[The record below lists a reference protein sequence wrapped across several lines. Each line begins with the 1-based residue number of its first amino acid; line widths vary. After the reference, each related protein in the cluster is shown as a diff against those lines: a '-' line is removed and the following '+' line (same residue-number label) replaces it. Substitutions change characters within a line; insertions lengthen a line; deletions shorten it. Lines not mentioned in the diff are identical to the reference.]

1 MTGLE
6 PRGFTWVI
14 KGRLAVS
21 ERIGGHGV
29 QHRRIRREEEITWLK
44 DQGFNTVVSLLG
56 GAQNAAAYRTAGFDV
71 FHEPLVG
78 EYEPEDVDRVF
89 GAIDEALNRPGAV
102 VLVHRDHIDDTVS
115 GLLAGYLVYSGL
127 VKDPILAVAV
137 IQEIL
142 RRPLGPEGRSL
153 VPTAS

>member
-29 QHRRIRREEEITWLK
+29 QHRRIRREEEIIWLK
-44 DQGFNTVVSLLG
+44 DHGFNAVVSLLA
-56 GAQNAAAYRTAGFDV
+56 GAQNAAAYQAASFEV
-71 FHEPLVG
+71 YHEPLVG
-78 EYEPEDVDRVF
+78 EYEQEDVDRVF
-89 GAIDEALNRPGAV
+89 TTLDEALRRPDAV
-102 VLVHRDHIDDTVS
+102 VLVHRDNIDDTVA
-115 GLLAGYLVYSGL
+115 GLLAGYLVYSNL

-153 VPTAS
+153 VPTVS